1 MNRGRFI
8 GIASLPVLFLGA
20 PNLATEV
27 NAPARPAAPA
37 EVRDP
42 QWAERWKAAAAELA
56 ARKVARR
63 EAAAPRSA
71 AKAVA
76 PQRPTPAVAVAPT
89 KVQPVSDDWA
99 ERWKAAKAELEARKA
114 ARREPGQRKGA
125 SPAVP
130 ATVARANAGSIEG
143 VGPAAGQ
150 FERAQLLSMAQRRRP
165 RIPK

>member
-37 EVRDP
+37 EMRDP

-71 AKAVA
+71 AKVVTPPKA
-76 PQRPTPAVAVAPT
+76 PTP
-89 KVQPVSDDWA
+89 QPVAQAKVLPASDDWA

-114 ARREPGQRKGA
+114 AR
-125 SPAVP
+125 
-130 ATVARANAGSIEG
+130 
-143 VGPAAGQ
+143 
-150 FERAQLLSMAQRRRP
+150 
-165 RIPK
+165 